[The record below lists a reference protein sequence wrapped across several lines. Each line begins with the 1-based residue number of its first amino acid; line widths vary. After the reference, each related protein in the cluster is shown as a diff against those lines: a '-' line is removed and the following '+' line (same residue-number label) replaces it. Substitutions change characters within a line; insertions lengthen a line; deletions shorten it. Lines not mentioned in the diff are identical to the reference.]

1 MKSCYIYTRVS
12 TIAQVD
18 GYSLDA
24 QIKALRDYA
33 EYKELRI
40 AGEYCD
46 AGKSGM
52 TIRNRP
58 QFSQMMDD
66 VMAQK
71 DNISYVLV
79 FKLSRFGRNAADI
92 LKSLQ
97 TLEDY
102 EVNLVSVNESID
114 SSTQGGRLT
123 LSILAAVAE
132 MEHENI
138 SVQFMAGRLQ
148 AVKNGGWPG
157 GAAPYGYRIA
167 GHALIQDPYE
177 AEVVR
182 KIYELYDQN
191 GSNASSVAFAMNN
204 SGYVLKDKKTGV
216 GKPLTYDFVKGVLDN
231 PVYCGRIRY
240 NRRTNKKGSDGKII
254 KYDSDHSLEVEGRHE
269 GIIKEE
275 TWERIHQKR
284 LLIAESYKKENEYVH
299 ILSGLVRCPECG
311 RGLVG
316 AISRTKKPKS
326 DEYYDKKLQYYTC
339 RYHTRQKGHTCSYSR
354 LLNEEIIDGLVFEII
369 SGLQFNE
376 EFKAMLEKALGTSDS
391 TDDLKQKLRQL
402 HEDLRTTEF
411 LKDRLG
417 KQLDGLNPLK
427 ADYDQRYEKL
437 SSKLDSAY
445 DRIDALEDQI
455 KTAREMVQTAEQ
467 KTQTIAKMNAFL
479 TDMKPMLK
487 RMTAAEK
494 KEFCNSFIDRIDLF
508 PEERSDGK
516 LIRSISFRF
525 PLAFNGADLR
535 ADGKGGTVCFT
546 LDCENIDIQLPEHEN
561 IAVDMLPDG
570 SQKVIIKK
578 PTYSAIKKYVTE
590 KFGVNVHTLYIAQI
604 KRKYG
609 IDVGEAYNKLK
620 EPHSRVPHCPP
631 EKEKMILDAFKH
643 FDLLDESVEYKEGE

>member
-1 MKSCYIYTRVS
+1 MRSCYIYTRVS

-58 QFSQMMDD
+58 QFSQMMNDI
-66 VMAQK
+66 MSQK

-157 GAAPYGYRIA
+157 GIAPYGYRIA
-167 GHALIQDPYE
+167 DHVLVQDPYE

-182 KIYELYDQN
+182 KIYELYDQD
-191 GSNASSVAFAMNN
+191 GYNASSVAFAMNN
-204 SGYVLKDKKTGV
+204 SEYELKGKKTGET
-216 GKPLTYDFVKGVLDN
+216 KPFTYDFVRGVLDN
-231 PVYCGRIRY
+231 PVYCGKICY
-240 NRRTNKKGSDGKII
+240 NRRTNKRDASGKII
-254 KYDSDHSLEVEGRHE
+254 KYDADHSFEVEGKHE
-269 GIIKEE
+269 GIVSEE
-275 TWERIHQKR
+275 QWNRVHQKR
-284 LLIAESYKKENEYVH
+284 LQIAESHKKKNEYVH
-299 ILSGLVRCPECG
+299 VLSGLVRCPVCG

-316 AISRTKKPKS
+316 MINRSKDPKS
-326 DEYYDKKLQYYTC
+326 DAYYDKKLQYYVC
-339 RYHTRQKGHTCSYSR
+339 RYHTRQRGCACTYSK
-354 LLNEEIIDGLVFEII
+354 LLNEEIIDGLVFEVI

-391 TDDLKQKLRQL
+391 ADNLRQTLKQL
-402 HEDLRTTEF
+402 HEDLNSAEF
-411 LKDRLG
+411 IKDRLG
-417 KQLDGLNPLK
+417 DQLDGLNPLK
-427 ADYDQRYEKL
+427 ANYDQKYEKL
-437 SSKLDSAY
+437 SAKLDDAY
-445 DRIDALEDQI
+445 DRIEDLEKQIETVREKLKDAKK
-455 KTAREMVQTAEQ
+455 KTSTFDNVN
-467 KTQTIAKMNAFL
+467 IFL
-479 TDMKPMLK
+479 SNLKPLLK
-487 RMTAAEK
+487 RMTAGEK
-494 KEFCNSFIDRIDLF
+494 KELCNSFIDRINLF
-508 PEERSDGK
+508 PEERDDGK
-516 LIRSISFRF
+516 MIKSISFRF
-525 PLAFNGADLR
+525 PLAF
-535 ADGKGGTVCFT
+535 DGKSLRVDDKGETVCFT
-546 LDCENIDIQLPEHEN
+546 LDCENIDIQLPEHGN
-561 IAVDMLPDG
+561 IMMDTQADG
-570 SQKVIIKK
+570 SRKVIVRK
-578 PTYSAIKKYVTE
+578 PTYAAIKKYVKE
-590 KFGVNVHTLYIAQI
+590 KYAVNVNTLYIAQI

-609 IDVGEAYNKLK
+609 IDLRKNYHKSQKQDAK
-620 EPHSRVPHCPP
+620 VPHCPP